1 MHIILLTLI
10 IISLGIRHFILFT
23 LFIPLI
29 IYLIKKKDI
38 KLFLLFFVSILIGA
52 LLILRNFSLA
62 EEQIST
68 VGIITQKRDNY
79 VIITTLKGN
88 YYYYQKNNNLEIFDI
103 LRINGSTSKI
113 VDTALEGEF
122 SFKNYLYGINVEYEI
137 NIKECNYLFDNPLS
151 RDNFINLFLD
161 NLNREAKYI
170 IGNIFFNK
178 SYDDYDLI
186 FNKLGISYLLSFS
199 SIYIYLFFNIINFI
213 IKLFSH
219 KIKVKSEIVAI
230 ILLIPLLILSRYKL
244 SFLKTYIILINK
256 YCLKKKINY
265 LTLLTSFLIIIL
277 IINPHYIYSLSFIYL
292 FLLSYIRILLSKGI
306 KLIDEKY
313 KKIAEIVIYSLLYG
327 AINIIINGSYNLFL
341 PIIQIFS
348 VLLFQIIFILGILSF
363 FIAPLTFLINNL
375 STLYV
380 KIYSFLCKISLPLY
394 FNILSIGILIII
406 LLFLIC
412 YFIQIGLKRVSKYLS
427 CVVYL
432 TIAIFASPIDS
443 MLTSYIIFINVGQGD
458 ATLIHNK
465 NIDILVDTGGS
476 LYKDIGNEVIIPFLK
491 KLHIYDLD
499 YLVITHNDFDHSG
512 ASDTILN
519 GFEVKNYIIGSS
531 FEEILIDNFKIINLN
546 QYNYDSDEN
555 DGSSVLYFNFLDMYF
570 LLMGDVSTIIERNIM
585 HNIEDIDVDILKV
598 GHHGS
603 NTSTSLEFL
612 KYTMP
617 KEAIISCGINNKYNH
632 PSDDV
637 IRRLNALNIK
647 IRRTD
652 LEGSIKYTK
661 SI

>member
-29 IYLIKKKDI
+29 IYLIKKKNI

-151 RDNFINLFLD
+151 RDNFINFFLD
-161 NLNREAKYI
+161 YLNREAKYI

-199 SIYIYLFFNIINFI
+199 SIYVYLFFNIINFI

-265 LTLLTSFLIIIL
+265 LTL
-277 IINPHYIYSLSFIYL
+277 
-292 FLLSYIRILLSKGI
+292 
-306 KLIDEKY
+306 
-313 KKIAEIVIYSLLYG
+313 
-327 AINIIINGSYNLFL
+327 
-341 PIIQIFS
+341 
-348 VLLFQIIFILGILSF
+348 
-363 FIAPLTFLINNL
+363 
-375 STLYV
+375 
-380 KIYSFLCKISLPLY
+380 
-394 FNILSIGILIII
+394 
-406 LLFLIC
+406 
-412 YFIQIGLKRVSKYLS
+412 
-427 CVVYL
+427 
-432 TIAIFASPIDS
+432 
-443 MLTSYIIFINVGQGD
+443 
-458 ATLIHNK
+458 
-465 NIDILVDTGGS
+465 
-476 LYKDIGNEVIIPFLK
+476 
-491 KLHIYDLD
+491 
-499 YLVITHNDFDHSG
+499 
-512 ASDTILN
+512 
-519 GFEVKNYIIGSS
+519 
-531 FEEILIDNFKIINLN
+531 
-546 QYNYDSDEN
+546 
-555 DGSSVLYFNFLDMYF
+555 
-570 LLMGDVSTIIERNIM
+570 
-585 HNIEDIDVDILKV
+585 
-598 GHHGS
+598 
-603 NTSTSLEFL
+603 
-612 KYTMP
+612 
-617 KEAIISCGINNKYNH
+617 
-632 PSDDV
+632 
-637 IRRLNALNIK
+637 
-647 IRRTD
+647 
-652 LEGSIKYTK
+652 
-661 SI
+661 